1 MPRPS
6 WFTNPSWDHSARSM
20 LRRAGPHRPAKTK
33 AFRTAA
39 APASP
44 VQAGAA
50 SLAAPLDAFGSLVDL
65 ARLQIG
71 SPSAEICDACNTI
84 NIGSARSC
92 KCCAHR
98 LPAFY
103 TAWEGVKKA
112 PPRVLLLE
120 SLGLSARAS
129 VIDFAAFSVV
139 INLLMVITASIP
151 VR

>member
-84 NIGSARSC
+84 NIGSARHC
-92 KCCAHR
+92 KCCAHK

-103 TAWEGVKKA
+103 AALEGPQGSQPAGFSWEK
-112 PPRVLLLE
+112 
-120 SLGLSARAS
+120 LGLSDRAS
-129 VIDFAAFSVV
+129 VMDFAAFSVI
-139 INLLMVITASIP
+139 INVLMVVTASIP